1 MNEKKEF
8 NYSYKAPTPEERKE
22 IDSIRRQYET
32 KDEESKLVL
41 LRRLDSKVQNTAN
54 AFGIVPGVLGLL
66 LFGLGLTMILE
77 WSLLVG
83 GIFVSVLG
91 LAVMISAYPIY
102 RFVLKRQ
109 KEVYGEEILRLS
121 HELLNE
127 DKELN

>member
-54 AFGIVPGVLGLL
+54 AFGIAPGVLGLL

-91 LAVMISAYPIY
+91 LVVMISAYPIY

-127 DKELN
+127 DKEIN

>member
-8 NYSYKAPTPEERKE
+8 NYSYKSPTPEERKE

-109 KEVYGEEILRLS
+109 KEAYGEEILRLS

-127 DKELN
+127 DKEIN